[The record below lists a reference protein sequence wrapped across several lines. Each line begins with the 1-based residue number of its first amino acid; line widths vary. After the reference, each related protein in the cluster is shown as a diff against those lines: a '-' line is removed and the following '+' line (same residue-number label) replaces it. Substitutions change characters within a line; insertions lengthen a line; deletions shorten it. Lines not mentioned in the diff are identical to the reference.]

1 LDEFVEVLMRRIG
14 TNAIVCLSVA
24 ATSAGQDKPD
34 AKVHVMVTGCLQAE
48 PQPASAH
55 GLPVFVVANASV
67 SRDRV
72 PTASEDPRPILEEP
86 EAGTAFVLV
95 DAKHDLSK
103 YIGKRVE
110 VRASIAQA
118 AQNVPKAI
126 GTSGSKSTSE
136 VKSEGWPRARVKEV
150 HSIGE
155 CAK

>member
-1 LDEFVEVLMRRIG
+1 MRRIG
-14 TNAIVCLSVA
+14 AIAIACLCVTA
-24 ATSAGQDKPD
+24 PSAGRDKPN
-34 AKVHVMVTGCLQAE
+34 AKVDVVLTGCLQAE
-48 PQPASAH
+48 PQPASSH

-72 PTASEDPRPILEEP
+72 PTASEDPRTILEEP
-86 EAGTAFVLV
+86 EAGTAFVLD
-95 DAKHDLSK
+95 DAKRDLSK

-110 VRASIAQA
+110 VRASIDQA
-118 AQNVPKAI
+118 AQKAPKVI
-126 GTSGSKSTSE
+126 GTSGSKSTPE